1 MANNDENTKRRDIQ
15 MTTDYENLIV
25 WRRICKTTLSNYINM
40 EKRLSD
46 SKKMSDFVLVY
57 YSIFLIIHSLTAL
70 YFEWYNSEMCE
81 YFGIV
86 LSVIM
91 LAYSLI
97 NSNANYAQRIERIT
111 KAIND
116 LKTLKRSLK
125 EEQLDLF
132 ISKYNEIVDNVEF
145 RNDIDFFNTVKSLC
159 KEKEIL
165 WFKTL
170 SAFDAGGDEEKE
182 KIRNYLSEI
191 SPILL
196 QMKIIAGWLLKL
208 FLFVLPIVIM
218 VICII
223 F

>member
-1 MANNDENTKRRDIQ
+1 

>member
-1 MANNDENTKRRDIQ
+1 

-46 SKKMSDFVLVY
+46 SKKMSDFILVY

-70 YFEWYNSEMCE
+70 YFEWYNSKMCE
-81 YFGIV
+81 YFGLV

-125 EEQLDLF
+125 EEQLDSF

-159 KEKEIL
+159 KEKEIR
-165 WFKTL
+165 WFKKL
-170 SAFDAGGDEEKE
+170 SAFDAGGDEDKE

-196 QMKIIAGWLLKL
+196 QMKIIANWILKL
-208 FLFVLPIVIM
+208 FLFVLPIVVM
-218 VICII
+218 VICIM

>member
-1 MANNDENTKRRDIQ
+1 MANNDENAKRRDIQ